1 MKVHEQVPDLAPNG
15 RKLGGSVPGSSQEPA
30 RALSI
35 GSGVCS
41 SPSRAASSPDP
52 VDDLYTELEYYTR
65 GQAELE
71 DPRRR
76 LLLELCDLLAE
87 ATVTW

>member
-1 MKVHEQVPDLAPNG
+1 MKVREQVPDLALNG

-30 RALSI
+30 RDLSI

-41 SPSRAASSPDP
+41 SPGAASSPDP
-52 VDDLYTELEYYTR
+52 VDDLYRELEYYTR

-87 ATVTW
+87 ATATW